1 MWRAGLLAALAA
13 TAVMGAVPEESLE
26 VPAAPAEEVVPE
38 VREDIT
44 SQRATVFDTIEGW
57 FWDPKKWIHVS
68 KPRGSKHGLLPHFCN
83 SKDVWKEDTV
93 VSCDCCVDHLTG
105 DPRSQAALLYQS
117 GKTQA
122 PAFFR
127 SGDGRTKQVGM
138 INVWTLGGRVPAVL
152 CDRGRLVCHC
162 EDPVRGWAE
171 FERACRRGQPCEPP
185 EEVEEGVSKGYEE
198 QHQDSEDS
206 QAAEELHEQMEKD
219 AAKEIPP
226 SSLAQNQGHRCDKGD
241 RVPLGQAFCEDFS
254 VEQCERTYAR
264 TKSGQHHACEVDPKT
279 FRLCGAQLLSE
290 AEAAQRTR
298 AAMAWAVQNFY
309 SPELDWKVRTINF
322 TTTVVEEPWPSAS
335 LFEKQ
340 VQHRMDEQGTMEKLK
355 DRKSVV

>member
-1 MWRAGLLAALAA
+1 MWRAGLLALLAVQQA
-13 TAVMGAVPEESLE
+13 QQAQGEVPEEYLE
-26 VPAAPAEEVVPE
+26 PPPAQVEEVVPE

-57 FWDPKKWIHVS
+57 LWGPKKWIHIS
-68 KPRGSKHGLLPHFCN
+68 KARGSKHGLLPNFCN

-105 DPRSQAALLYQS
+105 DPKSQAALLYQS

-127 SGDGRTKQVGM
+127 SVDGSTRKVGM

-171 FERACRRGQPCEPP
+171 FEKACRRGQLCEPP
-185 EEVEEGVSKGYEE
+185 EEVEEGVSSGYEQ
-198 QHQDSEDS
+198 QHQDSEDR

-219 AAKEIPP
+219 AAKELSA
-226 SSLAQNQGHRCDKGD
+226 SSLAQEPSHRCEFGD
-241 RVPLGQAFCEDFS
+241 RVPLGQAFCEDFG

-264 TKSGQHHACEVDPKT
+264 TKQGLYHTCEVDKKS
-279 FRLCGAQLLSE
+279 FRHCGAQLLSE
-290 AEAAQRTR
+290 AEAKQRTQQ
-298 AAMAWAVQNFY
+298 AMAWAVQNFY
-309 SPELDWKVRTINF
+309 TPELDWKVRTVNF
-322 TTTVVEEPWPSAS
+322 TTSVVEEPWPPAS
-335 LFEKQ
+335 LFQKQ
-340 VQHRMDEQGTMEKLK
+340 VQARMDEQGTMEKLK
-355 DRKSVV
+355 E